1 MLAALLALGATVVTA
16 LIYVWLTERTDYA
29 TVNRRQLDAWAA
41 ISAVAFLTAIVYGG
55 AEMRQAALAR
65 ARQPQVFPAAP
76 APLEIL
82 RVRHPSLDP
91 AAPDSPEGVPMDA
104 TRAPESQLLPAGPD
118 DGPLAVVLET
128 GGLSVD
134 ERDREPDE
142 PDQLPLEAAPLPD
155 QSFTPLVAATVT
167 VVARLGAPQ
176 VRHAPATATSPL
188 APPVTR
194 PVLVTVVP
202 VLPTRVPPTTV
213 PPPTQEPP
221 PPPAP
226 TPHCGDPNRID
237 LRIEIT
243 EAEADRSGRPLAVR
257 YASRVRNDTDFPL
270 NLTDIVA
277 TAQDSR
283 SGSDQF
289 GSDRKGDV
297 TIEPGHWV
305 DIDGTI
311 TLEKYPSPFGRSELC
326 ISFVPETCGQRSS
339 QRPVSRRCGSIG
351 GL

>member
-1 MLAALLALGATVVTA
+1 MLAALLALGGTVVTA

-29 TVNRRQLDAWAA
+29 TVNRRQIDAWAA

-65 ARQPQVFPAAP
+65 ARQPQLLPAVP
-76 APLEIL
+76 APREIL

-91 AAPDSPEGVPMDA
+91 AAPGAPAGVPMDA
-104 TRAPESQLLPAGPD
+104 TRAPESQSPPAAPGG
-118 DGPLAVVLET
+118 GPLVVVLGT

-134 ERDREPDE
+134 ERQHEPNPSE
-142 PDQLPLEAAPLPD
+142 LSPLAAFPLPD
-155 QSFTPLVAATVT
+155 QGFTPLLEPTAT
-167 VVARLGAPQ
+167 VVARLGAPL
-176 VRHAPATATSPL
+176 VHHAPATATSAA
-188 APPVTR
+188 APPVAR

-202 VLPTRVPPTTV
+202 SPTRVPPPTAQ
-213 PPPTQEPP
+213 PPTDEPP

-243 EAEADRSGRPLAVR
+243 EAEADRSGRPLSVR

-289 GSDRKGDV
+289 GSDRRGDV
-297 TIEPGHWV
+297 TIEPGHSV
-305 DIDGTI
+305 DIEGTI
-311 TLEKYPSPFGRSELC
+311 TLEKFPSPFGRSELC
-326 ISFVPETCGQRSS
+326 ISFVAETCGQRSS
-339 QRPVSRRCGSIG
+339 QRPVARRCSNIG